1 MEIAPASMDDVKV
14 GRDGRRY
21 LITAEAG
28 SIARQLQE
36 IDDRV
41 YVEFH
46 EPPLGHKGDG
56 FYSICLRINEHKTD
70 LIFRTSSL
78 DSRVVERLRML
89 NYNLRHGITE
99 ADRMDAEDTARRE
112 ANEYDRSQEIRENA
126 YPLMRAI
133 QKSILGVQPRIF
145 MHRSKAQQKAA

>member
-21 LITAEAG
+21 LVTAEAG

-36 IDDRV
+36 IDPRV

-46 EPPLGHKGDG
+46 EPPPGYKGDG
-56 FYSICLRINEHKTD
+56 FYSICLRVDDERSD

-78 DSRVVERLRML
+78 DGRVVERMRML
-89 NYNLRHGITE
+89 NFNLRHGVTE
-99 ADRMDAEDTARRE
+99 ADRMDAEDAARTK
-112 ANEYDRSQEIRENA
+112 ANEYARSQEARENA

-133 QKSILGVQPRIF
+133 QKSILGTQPRIF
-145 MHRSKAQQKAA
+145 MHRSKSQQRAA